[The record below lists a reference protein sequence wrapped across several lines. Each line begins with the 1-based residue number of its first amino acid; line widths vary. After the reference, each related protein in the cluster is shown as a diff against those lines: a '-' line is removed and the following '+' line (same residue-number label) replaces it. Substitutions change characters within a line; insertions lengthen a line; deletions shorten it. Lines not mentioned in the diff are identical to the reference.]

1 MDREA
6 PALAW
11 RAEGLWQPCATL
23 IGPGTP
29 RISLPVRQT
38 AAWQAARL
46 EQLFPPIAGQPT
58 TLPPALLTSP
68 GPRPLPRSAASLQ
81 HDRQASLA
89 RT

>member
-58 TLPPALLTSP
+58 TLP
-68 GPRPLPRSAASLQ
+68 LPPFIQTTMRLRHCDAWKF
-81 HDRQASLA
+81 
-89 RT
+89 